1 LRGLCPEENKFI
13 LIIEVV
19 PILFVITQFWVPQK
33 LLFFFYIKIKIKDKK
48 KVEKQKK
55 MQEDE
60 QLGW

>member
-1 LRGLCPEENKFI
+1 LCPEENKSI

-48 KVEKQKK
+48 RLKNKK
-55 MQEDE
+55 NTGRRATW
-60 QLGW
+60 LVRTG